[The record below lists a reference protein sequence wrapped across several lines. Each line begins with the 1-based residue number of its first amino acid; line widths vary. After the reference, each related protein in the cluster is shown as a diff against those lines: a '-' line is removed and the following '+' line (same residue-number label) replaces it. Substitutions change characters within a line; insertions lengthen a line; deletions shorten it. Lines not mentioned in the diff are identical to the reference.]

1 MRDGRDENGLRRLSP
16 PPLSSDARFMRSLSP
31 PSTSALL
38 LLLFRP
44 LRRLNSELDYRGY
57 FLGHLD
63 GRIDPAAVSRMKVA
77 AIIKLRGG
85 DARRKNFAK
94 VIPLL
99 RRREARRARPAN
111 WDIASV
117 SQVRGPFATLRPS
130 LRPLKLGKRR

>member
-1 MRDGRDENGLRRLSP
+1 MMVEMRMVCGVCPRHHYPQMHVLCDP
-16 PPLSSDARFMRSLSP
+16 SLSP

-94 VIPLL
+94 VIPLPATEG
-99 RRREARRARPAN
+99 EASEA
-111 WDIASV
+111 
-117 SQVRGPFATLRPS
+117 G
-130 LRPLKLGKRR
+130 

>member
-1 MRDGRDENGLRRLSP
+1 MMVEMRMVCGVCPRRHYPQMHVLCDP
-16 PPLSSDARFMRSLSP
+16 SLSP

-63 GRIDPAAVSRMKVA
+63 GRIDPAAVPRMKVA

-94 VIPLL
+94 VIPLSATEG
-99 RRREARRARPAN
+99 EASEA
-111 WDIASV
+111 
-117 SQVRGPFATLRPS
+117 G
-130 LRPLKLGKRR
+130 

>member
-1 MRDGRDENGLRRLSP
+1 MHDGRDENGLWRLCPRRHSP
-16 PPLSSDARFMRSLSP
+16 KMHVLCDP

-44 LRRLNSELDYRGY
+44 LRRLNSEVDYRGY

-94 VIPLL
+94 VIPLSAAEG
-99 RRREARRARPAN
+99 EASEA
-111 WDIASV
+111 
-117 SQVRGPFATLRPS
+117 G
-130 LRPLKLGKRR
+130 

>member
-1 MRDGRDENGLRRLSP
+1 MHDGRDENGLRRLSP
-16 PPLSSDARFMRSLSP
+16 PPLSSDARFMRSLSFSSFDICSPAP
-31 PSTSALL
+31 P
-38 LLLFRP
+38 LLFRP

-94 VIPLL
+94 VIPLSATEG
-99 RRREARRARPAN
+99 EASEA
-111 WDIASV
+111 
-117 SQVRGPFATLRPS
+117 G
-130 LRPLKLGKRR
+130 

>member
-1 MRDGRDENGLRRLSP
+1 MHDGRDENGLRRLCPRRHYPQMHVLCDPSLLLQQFNICSP
-16 PPLSSDARFMRSLSP
+16 G
-31 PSTSALL
+31 LL

-99 RRREARRARPAN
+99 RRREGGERGRLIGQ
-111 WDIASV
+111 DIASV
-117 SQVRGPFATLRPS
+117 KSGVLLPPFVPS
-130 LRPLKLGKRR
+130 ST

>member
-1 MRDGRDENGLRRLSP
+1 MHDGRDENGLRRLSP
-16 PPLSSDARFMRSLSP
+16 PPLSSDARFMRSLSLSSFDICSP
-31 PSTSALL
+31 GLL

-44 LRRLNSELDYRGY
+44 LRRLNSEVDYRGY

-94 VIPLL
+94 VIPLSAAE
-99 RRREARRARPAN
+99 REASEA
-111 WDIASV
+111 
-117 SQVRGPFATLRPS
+117 G
-130 LRPLKLGKRR
+130 